1 MFKKTTSIFLSIILL
16 LSLCST
22 VAFGALPTAVLVP
35 TDGVISADAT
45 GIAVDNFDDKEKTE
59 NAFKRYNRYGDQSDL
74 FYEWNVKEGV
84 SYRIISANNA
94 ADATDKVLEMSN
106 HTADGARLDTLKF
119 NVAENYVTELSFDVR
134 FTAAPTSA
142 TLNESDRVWMFGFS
156 DKGGGIRMDY
166 DSTESAWKLW
176 SPGQGAGAGVEF
188 VEANKLYTVQVVVD
202 GTTGNRQ
209 TYLLDAASGAK
220 LVSADLI
227 KCGYADGIAANT
239 QMSIMAVQLYRKADG
254 DSDVKLEI
262 DNAKMVI
269 YNRTVSA
276 PAILSSSIKD
286 GANEIDIKT
295 NSIEVKFDQSIQ
307 TAAATLKD
315 EKGTEITSTVA
326 AVKNKLNTYTVSW
339 TDTLAEETTYTL
351 DMSATVNTANVSAGA
366 DAKITFKTTEPGIE
380 KIIEDF
386 ETGTTKGSQF
396 KGDVLQLQ
404 YAVRDA
410 VATLD
415 DNGYTGKALKIEV
428 PAGAKEN
435 ALDPL
440 ATQTSYQPTV
450 IAEDEAGNKEYE
462 KFVITYRFNLKEMA
476 DVGTATLADVDSK
489 TGDAITRG
497 SRINMGIDNSTSQQ
511 FNSLAARISTKDSK
525 PVIHNPGD
533 DDFVEFSEDHW
544 YNIVWLV
551 DGTEQT
557 INFIDSETGKVLWK
571 RTFISESYTAG
582 EALYVVPYGGRR
594 MASTS
599 TLEDGSTV
607 NYIYNEGQTVLIDD
621 FTIWRVNP
629 YKNKQMLALTDSNDG
644 AVLNID
650 DNDTITMTYNQ
661 PVLGVPTDFE
671 LYKVTAD
678 NENVNAYSTASI
690 KYLDFCT
697 QEISL
702 SNLDYLSD
710 YALDYSAMTAVS
722 GAELTAA
729 AKPTS
734 IIEFST
740 AASVD
745 AMSIIGDITCTGLTE
760 GSTISFDLYSKE
772 ANSAGAVVAAFYNR
786 TGRLLGIQPQTV
798 NVAVGINDSVTVTL
812 NKDQVADYIKIFIW
826 DGFSTC
832 TPVAKTYDVHAP
844 VDSLDVLLIGS
855 SISEDAG
862 RYMHQVAA
870 TDNFDLN
877 VTVKGIGGSSF
888 THHAAN
894 LRAELA
900 GRTIEDA
907 IAQNADN
914 GNKLTYW
921 TYVDGEYLG
930 GHQRLIDALQE
941 KQYDVVSLNQAA
953 YHDPDVQEDITFLT
967 ETIRTYQPNAEII
980 FYQTWAPYNSS
991 TAQRSYYYTNTVEP
1005 QVVSWSAATGANAE
1019 NVTKG
1024 GAPVKI
1030 FPAGKAFYLAD
1041 NKYEWCG
1048 TRYTYDEGNTDS
1060 DAKYDVTTKMLG
1072 SQGLWRDYNHAS
1084 YYGCYL
1090 ADAVWYEMLTGRKA
1104 QIGTDENPA
1113 VPKPDGID
1121 IADHMERLNQLS
1133 DIAHQAV
1140 LEQKN

>member
-1 MFKKTTSIFLSIILL
+1 MLKKTTSIFLSIILL

-22 VAFGALPTAVLVP
+22 AVFGAMPTTVLVP
-35 TDGVISADAT
+35 AEGVIAADAT
-45 GIAVDNFDDKEKTE
+45 GMAVDNFDDKEITE
-59 NAFKRYNRYGDQSDL
+59 TAFKRYNRNGDLSDL

-84 SYRIISANNA
+84 SYRIISADNA
-94 ADATDKVLEMSN
+94 ADSADKVLEISN

-119 NVAENYVTELSFDVR
+119 TVAENYVTELSFDVR
-134 FTAAPTSA
+134 FTAVPTST
-142 TLNESDRVWMFGFS
+142 TLNALSKFWVFGFS

-166 DSTESAWKLW
+166 DSTASAWKLW

-188 VEANKLYTVQVVVD
+188 VEADKLYTVQVVVD

-227 KCGYADGIAANT
+227 KCGYTDGIAANT
-239 QMSIMAVQLYRKADG
+239 QMSIMAVQLYRKVDG

-262 DNAKMVI
+262 DNAKMVR

-276 PAILSSSIKD
+276 PAILSSSIAN
-286 GANEIDIKT
+286 GAAEIDIKT
-295 NSIEVKFDQSIQ
+295 NMIEVKFDQSIK
-307 TAAATLKD
+307 TAAATLKAAD
-315 EKGTEITSTVA
+315 GTEITSTVA
-326 AVKNKLNTYTVSW
+326 SVKNKLNTYTISW
-339 TDTLAEETTYTL
+339 EDILAEETTYTL
-351 DMSATVNTANVSAGA
+351 DMSATVNTADVQAGE

-404 YAVRDA
+404 YSSRDG

-415 DNGYTGKALKIEV
+415 DNGYTGKALKIEI

-440 ATQTSYQPTV
+440 ATKTSYQPKA
-450 IAEDEAGNKEYE
+450 IAEDEVGNKEYE
-462 KFVITYRFNLKEMA
+462 KFVVTYRFNLKDMA
-476 DVGTATLADVDSK
+476 DVGTAALADVDSK

-497 SRINMGIDNSTSQQ
+497 SRINMAIDNSTSQQ
-511 FNSLAARISTKDSK
+511 FNSLAARISTKNSK

-557 INFIDSETGKVLWK
+557 FNFVDSETGKLIWK
-571 RTFISESYTAG
+571 RTFNSESYTAG

-599 TLEDGSTV
+599 TLEDGSKV

-621 FTIWRVNP
+621 FTIWRVDT
-629 YKNKQMLALTDSNDG
+629 YKNKQKLALTDSNDG

-661 PVLGVPTDFE
+661 PVLGVPTNFE
-671 LYKVTAD
+671 VYKVTVD
-678 NENVNAYSTASI
+678 DENVNAYSTASI
-690 KYLDFCT
+690 KYKDFCT

-702 SNLDYLSD
+702 SNLDYLGE

-722 GAELTAA
+722 GAELTDA

-740 AASVD
+740 AASSD
-745 AMSIIGDITCTGLTE
+745 AMSVIGDVICTGLAE

-772 ANSAGAVVAAFYNR
+772 ATSGAVVAAFYNR
-786 TGRLLGIQPQTV
+786 TGRLLGIEPQTV
-798 NVAVGINDSVTVTL
+798 NVAAGINDSVTVTL
-812 NKDQVADYIKIFIW
+812 NKNQVADYIKLFIW
-826 DGFSTC
+826 DGFGTC
-832 TPVAKTYDVHAP
+832 VPVAKTYELHAP
-844 VDSLDVLLIGS
+844 KDSLDVLLIGS

-870 TDNFDLN
+870 ADNFDLN
-877 VTVKGIGGSSF
+877 VTVKGIGGSNF

-894 LRAELA
+894 VRAELA
-900 GRTIEDA
+900 GRTIEEA
-907 IAQNADN
+907 IEQNADN

-921 TYVDGEYLG
+921 TYVNGEYLG

-967 ETIRTYQPNAEII
+967 ETIRQYQPNAEIV

-991 TAQRSYYYTNTVEP
+991 TSQRSYYYTNTVEP
-1005 QVVSWSAATGANAE
+1005 QVISWAAATGANAQ

-1048 TRYTYDEGNTDS
+1048 KRYTYDEGDTES
-1060 DAKYDVTTKMLG
+1060 DAKYDVATKMQG

-1084 YYGCYL
+1084 WYGCYL

-1121 IADHMERLNQLS
+1121 IADHMERLSQLS
-1133 DIAHQAV
+1133 DLAHQAV